1 MDRADWLRI
10 TAAFGLALVNSESTI
25 ADVKDMFIS
34 AHEAIVVETATDHS
48 GVNLDPMN
56 VGAMLSL
63 PYVEGTRP
71 KATKQTATNA
81 SATVVDTLSAPTPDD
96 SYRPVTAPAPAYLRS
111 ATFRGIKRYMS

>member
-71 KATKQTATNA
+71 KATAPSATTAT
-81 SATVVDTLSAPTPDD
+81 ATVLDTLAAPKRVQ
-96 SYRPVTAPAPAYLRS
+96 SYRPVAAPTPTSLRS
-111 ATFRGIKRYMS
+111 ATLRGIKRYTS

>member
-10 TAAFGLALVNSESTI
+10 TAAFGLALVSSESTI
-25 ADVKDMFIS
+25 ADVKEMFVS
-34 AHEAIVVETATDHS
+34 AHEAFVVETATDHS

-71 KATKQTATNA
+71 KASVPSATNA
-81 SATVVDTLSAPTPDD
+81 TAPVIDTLSAPTRVH
-96 SYRPVTAPAPAYLRS
+96 SYRPVAAPAPTYSRS
-111 ATFRGIKRYMS
+111 ATLRGIKRYTS

>member
-10 TAAFGLALVNSESTI
+10 TASFGLALVCSESTI
-25 ADVKDMFIS
+25 ADVKEMFVS
-34 AHEAIVVETATDHS
+34 AHEAFVVETATDHS

-71 KATKQTATNA
+71 KASAASTNA
-81 SATVVDTLSAPTPDD
+81 TALVIDTLSAPTRVH
-96 SYRPVTAPAPAYLRS
+96 SYRPVAAPTPTYSRS
-111 ATFRGIKRYMS
+111 ATLRGIKRYTS